1 VRMTMRDRDGQ
12 PIFGAIDQQVAASH
26 RQA

>member
-1 VRMTMRDRDGQ
+1 MRDRDGQ